1 MKAIPALSIRLH
13 GSISARK
20 CVELAEI
27 AESAGLSAA
36 WFAENAFARGIL
48 PAAAACATATR
59 SLGIRAGV
67 FNPFSRHPTMMAM
80 EVAALDEL
88 SDGRVGMSIGAGIGS
103 AVEKIG
109 GDASK
114 PLGALRDTIEIVR
127 AMLAGQTIDYQ
138 GKAFC
143 ARQVGLSFP
152 SRSDVPIFLAGRG
165 EKTLKL
171 CGELADGLIISNMSS
186 VGYASKSASAVNEAA
201 RQAGRERGVAIVQ
214 YIPCSVRNDRGEA
227 LTHAKRMLGE
237 LVPSFWSLSQKVA
250 SAKDALFLDTGL
262 SPQDFEEASGRIRK
276 GEDAAVALDDRFV
289 AAFAIAGTPKECV
302 AQAAR
307 YASAGVTEIAL
318 TFDDE
323 CSADDVCA
331 LGNAARSGQIS

>member
-1 MKAIPALSIRLH
+1 MTAIPALSIRLH

-20 CVELAEI
+20 CVELAVI
-27 AESAGLSAA
+27 AEQSELSAA

-48 PAAAACATATR
+48 PAAAACAAATR

-127 AMLAGQTIDYQ
+127 AMLAGQTVDYQ

-143 ARQVGLSFP
+143 ARQVALSFE

-186 VGYASKSASAVNEAA
+186 VGYAAKSAGAVNEAA
-201 RQAGRERGVAIVQ
+201 QQAGRKDGVSIVQ
-214 YIPCSVRNDRGEA
+214 YMPCSVRKDTVEA
-227 LTHAKRMLGE
+227 MVQAKRMLAE
-237 LVPSFWSLSQKVA
+237 LVPSFWNLSQKVP
-250 SAKDALFLDTGL
+250 SAKDALFLGTGL
-262 SPQDFEEASGRIRK
+262 NPEDFEAASIRIKK
-276 GEDAAVALDDRFV
+276 GEDATTALDDRFV
-289 AAFAIAGTPKECV
+289 AAFAIAGTPEECV
-302 AQAAR
+302 EQAANH
-307 YASAGVTEIAL
+307 AKAGVTEIAL
-318 TFDDE
+318 TFDDD
-323 CSADDVCA
+323 CGADDIGA
-331 LGNAARSGQIS
+331 LGQAAKKARTN